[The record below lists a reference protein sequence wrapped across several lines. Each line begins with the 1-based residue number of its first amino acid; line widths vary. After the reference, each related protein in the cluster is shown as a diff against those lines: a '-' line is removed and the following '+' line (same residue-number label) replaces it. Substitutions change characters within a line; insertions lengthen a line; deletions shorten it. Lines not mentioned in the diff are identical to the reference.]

1 MSSHVRPCFRP
12 PSIAKLR
19 RASGPPCCEVADG
32 SRRFQYHRI
41 QPQPAEI
48 ESIRREVKADFND
61 PTTLAAAFAFA
72 GVERL
77 LTISIDGLGDIILSN
92 NSVFG

>member
-1 MSSHVRPCFRP
+1 MEAGDSNITASSRSPRKLSRFV
-12 PSIAKLR
+12 AK
-19 RASGPPCCEVADG
+19 
-32 SRRFQYHRI
+32 
-41 QPQPAEI
+41 
-48 ESIRREVKADFND
+48 VKADFND